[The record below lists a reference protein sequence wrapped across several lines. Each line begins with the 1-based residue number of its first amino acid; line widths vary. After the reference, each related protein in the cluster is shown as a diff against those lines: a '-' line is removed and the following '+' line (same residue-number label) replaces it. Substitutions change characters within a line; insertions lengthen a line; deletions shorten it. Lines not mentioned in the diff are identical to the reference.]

1 MFCIM
6 YTTIDDMNEALSIS
20 ETLVE
25 EKLVAC
31 TNIVPITSVFNW
43 DGMQNDE
50 EFGIIMKTME
60 DLVEMAAERLK
71 ELHPYELPCVIWLP
85 INGSHE
91 YLEWIHESLE

>member
-6 YTTIDDMNEALSIS
+6 YTTIGDMNEALSIS
-20 ETLVE
+20 KTLVE

-43 DGMQNDE
+43 DGMQTDE
-50 EFGIIMKTME
+50 EFGIIMKTIE
-60 DLVEMAAERLK
+60 DLVEVASERLK

-85 INGSHE
+85 VSGSHE